1 MNFGVDFS
9 KKKPTQDKPSGLP
22 QFCTQKYCHV
32 YSPNHPIC
40 QGCPIYHKEPS
51 EQICIPSHLN
61 VSCQKA
67 DVCKSVSKR
76 RRGFVCGSGFS
87 HDDRMQSCAEY
98 CRLCR
103 GVGHGERGGHP
114 I

>member
-1 MNFGVDFS
+1 MSFSVDFS
-9 KKKPTQDKPSGLP
+9 KKPAEDKP
-22 QFCTQKYCHV
+22 
-32 YSPNHPIC
+32 
-40 QGCPIYHKEPS
+40 
-51 EQICIPSHLN
+51 EQIRIPSNLK

-67 DVCKSVSKR
+67 DFCTSLSKR
-76 RRGFVCGSGFS
+76 KRGFVCGSDFS
-87 HDDRMQSCAEY
+87 HDDRMVSCVEY